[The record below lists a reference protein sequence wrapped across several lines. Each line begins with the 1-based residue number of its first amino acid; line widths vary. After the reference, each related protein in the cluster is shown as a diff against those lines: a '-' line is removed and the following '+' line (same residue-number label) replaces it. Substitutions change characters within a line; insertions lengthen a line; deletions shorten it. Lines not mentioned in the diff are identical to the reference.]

1 MAGYIDL
8 KKLNLD
14 ELAGVVSLYPW
25 YGAARVELCRR
36 MSRMGGESWGKAD
49 YAAAALYVRSRRV
62 IGDLFSGGKG
72 GDGSDRKVS
81 EVIKTY
87 IREPEPQ
94 APQERRVHVVGG
106 DFFSQA
112 QYDKV
117 RSSSDNVF
125 TRFAFKARSEAPEKT
140 ADFDVSEEFCT
151 ETLAKIYAE
160 QGYYEQAKDIYSK
173 LILSNPEKNAYFAT
187 LIEKMNQEIKN
198 NN

>member
-117 RSSSDNVF
+117 RSRSDNVF

-160 QGYYEQAKDIYSK
+160 QGYYEQAKRIYSK
-173 LILSNPEKNAYFAT
+173 LLLNFPEKNAYFAS
-187 LIEKMNQEIKN
+187 LIGEIEQIENK
-198 NN
+198 

>member
-36 MSRMGGESWGKAD
+36 MSRMGGESWGPAD

-160 QGYYEQAKDIYSK
+160 QGYYEQAKRIYSK
-173 LILSNPEKNAYFAT
+173 LLLNFPEKNAYFAS
-187 LIEKMNQEIKN
+187 LIGEIEQIENK
-198 NN
+198 

>member
-106 DFFSQA
+106 DFFS
-112 QYDKV
+112 
-117 RSSSDNVF
+117 
-125 TRFAFKARSEAPEKT
+125 
-140 ADFDVSEEFCT
+140 
-151 ETLAKIYAE
+151 
-160 QGYYEQAKDIYSK
+160 
-173 LILSNPEKNAYFAT
+173 
-187 LIEKMNQEIKN
+187 
-198 NN
+198 

>member
-72 GDGSDRKVS
+72 GDGFDRKVS

-160 QGYYEQAKDIYSK
+160 QGYYEQAKRIYSK
-173 LILSNPEKNAYFAT
+173 LLLNFPEKNAYFAS
-187 LIEKMNQEIKN
+187 LIGEIEQIENK
-198 NN
+198 

>member
-160 QGYYEQAKDIYSK
+160 QGYYEQAKRIYSK
-173 LILSNPEKNAYFAT
+173 LLLNFPEKNAYLAS
-187 LIEKMNQEIKN
+187 LIGEIEQIENK
-198 NN
+198 

>member
-160 QGYYEQAKDIYSK
+160 QGYYEQAKRIYSK
-173 LILSNPEKNAYFAT
+173 LLLNFPRLSSFSCLHKGLWNIQAFRR
-187 LIEKMNQEIKN
+187 
-198 NN
+198 

>member
-160 QGYYEQAKDIYSK
+160 QGYYEQAKRIYSK
-173 LILSNPEKNAYFAT
+173 LLLNFPEKKAYFAS
-187 LIEKMNQEIKN
+187 LIGEIEQIENK
-198 NN
+198 

>member
-151 ETLAKIYAE
+151 DTLAKIYAE
-160 QGYYEQAKDIYSK
+160 QGYYEQAKRIYSK
-173 LILSNPEKNAYFAT
+173 LLLNFPEKNAYFAS
-187 LIEKMNQEIKN
+187 LIGEIEQIENK
-198 NN
+198 

>member
-117 RSSSDNVF
+117 RNSSDNVF

-160 QGYYEQAKDIYSK
+160 QGYYEQAKRIYSK
-173 LILSNPEKNAYFAT
+173 LLLNFPEKNAYFAS
-187 LIEKMNQEIKN
+187 LIGEIEQIENK
-198 NN
+198 

>member
-36 MSRMGGESWGKAD
+36 MSRMGGESCGKAD

-160 QGYYEQAKDIYSK
+160 QGYYEQAKRIYSK
-173 LILSNPEKNAYFAT
+173 LLLNFPEKNAYFAS
-187 LIEKMNQEIKN
+187 LIGEIEQIENK
-198 NN
+198 

>member
-81 EVIKTY
+81 GVIKTY

-160 QGYYEQAKDIYSK
+160 QGYYEQAKRIYSK
-173 LILSNPEKNAYFAT
+173 LLLNFPEKNAYFAS
-187 LIEKMNQEIKN
+187 LIGEIEQIENK
-198 NN
+198 

>member
-72 GDGSDRKVS
+72 GDGSDRKVR

-160 QGYYEQAKDIYSK
+160 QGYYEQAKRIYSK
-173 LILSNPEKNAYFAT
+173 LLLNFPEKNAYFAS
-187 LIEKMNQEIKN
+187 LIGEIEQIENK
-198 NN
+198 

>member
-62 IGDLFSGGKG
+62 IGDLFSSGKG

-160 QGYYEQAKDIYSK
+160 QGYYEQAKRIYSK
-173 LILSNPEKNAYFAT
+173 LLLNFPEKNAYFAS
-187 LIEKMNQEIKN
+187 LIGEIEQIENK
-198 NN
+198 